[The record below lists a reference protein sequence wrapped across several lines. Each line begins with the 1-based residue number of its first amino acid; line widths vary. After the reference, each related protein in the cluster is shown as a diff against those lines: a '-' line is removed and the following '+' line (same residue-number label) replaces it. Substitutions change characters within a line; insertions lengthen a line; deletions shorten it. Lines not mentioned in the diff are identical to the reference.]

1 MVRDSDTDSVTSG
14 NIEASDGPGRSKPSL
29 GCGGAE
35 TEQATG
41 SELRITD
48 GPSLVDVR
56 WVGKRLAFFGA
67 LTNITLPSP
76 KEHSVDEHRVTGAA
90 KNMGGKVEEGFGRAT
105 GDTKSQIQGVMD
117 RAQGAAEKFY
127 GQSKDA
133 ASDAADEVRK
143 TASSFED
150 MVRHTIENRPYT
162 AVAIAL
168 GIGWLFGRTHRPL

>member
-1 MVRDSDTDSVTSG
+1 
-14 NIEASDGPGRSKPSL
+14 
-29 GCGGAE
+29 
-35 TEQATG
+35 
-41 SELRITD
+41 
-48 GPSLVDVR
+48 
-56 WVGKRLAFFGA
+56 
-67 LTNITLPSP
+67 
-76 KEHSVDEHRVTGAA
+76 VDEHRVTGAA